1 MVVAYG
7 CCLFG
12 GTGMG
17 ILWWRQRGNPFWLVH
32 NLFFP
37 GALHGLSGLL
47 STFVNVYAT
56 PDASVLGVSSIAT
69 LVVTGACTVICGFLA
84 LFYRLSLRRVK

>member
-1 MVVAYG
+1 M
-7 CCLFG
+7 LF
-12 GTGMG
+12 
-17 ILWWRQRGNPFWLVH
+17 LWWYQRRNHFWLV
-32 NLFFP
+32 NYLFFP

-47 STFVNVYAT
+47 STFVNVYTT

-84 LFYRLSLRRVK
+84 VFYWFPLFHRGK